1 MALLRTQMT
10 SLVICTNLLRGVI
23 RTSQLVDV
31 VEAAAVASVAD
42 AMLAAISVMLAAQC
56 QDAPLKNAAPVL
68 QRLALPALPPVVPPV
83 DALQRLAVP
92 ALQPRVVRALLV
104 GALRR
109 LAVRAL
115 LPHVVPPV
123 DALQVIPALQRLVA
137 PVLVD
142 APADAHLKLALLN
155 VPQRLAA
162 LAVPPLRHAELVD
175 AASAMPA
182 LLVAAQESAA
192 AVTLLASILPSF
204 NTTQ

>member
-1 MALLRTQMT
+1 
-10 SLVICTNLLRGVI
+10 
-23 RTSQLVDV
+23 
-31 VEAAAVASVAD
+31 VASVAD

-92 ALQPRVVRALLV
+92 ALLPHVVPPVDALPRLAVPALPPRVVRALLV

-123 DALQVIPALQRLVA
+123 DALLVIPALQRLVA

-142 APADAHLKLALLN
+142 ARADAHLKLALLN
-155 VPQRLAA
+155 VPQSLAA

-175 AASAMPA
+175 AARAMPA
-182 LLVAAQESAA
+182 LLVAAEESAA
-192 AVTLLASILPSF
+192 AVTLLVSILPSF